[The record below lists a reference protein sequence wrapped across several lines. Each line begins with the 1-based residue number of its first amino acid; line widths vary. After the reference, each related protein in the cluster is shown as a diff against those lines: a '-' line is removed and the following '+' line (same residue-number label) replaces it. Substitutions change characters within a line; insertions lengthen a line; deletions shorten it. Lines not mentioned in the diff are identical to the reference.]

1 MSSTVLQTAI
11 TLLNAQHKRSFMPI
25 EHHSTVELSDGHA
38 TDVLVYDTEH
48 NLMKLLRLIVRVV
61 DGKSVLTS
69 AQPLNYDAP
78 DGYADRSLAY
88 ELGAAARAFV
98 RGEVRDDSESATSAT
113 NTGVFRPRH
122 PQLIDRF
129 EPIESGQKRVQHGD
143 VAPYEPPYA
152 NVDWEALTRKAAR
165 AVASESIAPDYAIW
179 SRQKS
184 SIFAEMFK
192 V

>member
-1 MSSTVLQTAI
+1 
-11 TLLNAQHKRSFMPI
+11 MPI
-25 EHHSTVELSDGHA
+25 EHHSSVELSDGHA

-61 DGKSVLTS
+61 DCKSVLTS

-98 RGEVRDDSESATSAT
+98 RGEVRDDSEAATSAT

-129 EPIESGQKRVQHGD
+129 EPMESGQKRVQHGD

-152 NVDWEALTRKAAR
+152 NVDWESPHAKGGQSGRVR
-165 AVASESIAPDYAIW
+165 FDR
-179 SRQKS
+179 SRLRDLVLQKS
-184 SIFAEMFK
+184 SIFAEMFR